1 MVIGRPPTSRQRGR
15 AQRVFVKYDTA
26 SGDLAERFMER
37 VLGRPFIRYGRAGG
51 FELAKSEFDAL
62 KAAAA
67 ASGWSMP

>member
-1 MVIGRPPTSRQRGR
+1 MVMGRPQHLANEVERSACSLNTTPRR
-15 AQRVFVKYDTA
+15 AIWPSGSWNA
-26 SGDLAERFMER
+26 SWG
-37 VLGRPFIRYGRAGG
+37 PFIRYGRAGG